1 MSPTGREKGF
11 IFRGEKADE
20 ATVNTWMDM
29 VQEALG
35 HIPRGS
41 NKNLAVKD
49 GGTGSLDPAGAQV
62 SLDVF
67 SRAQVNELVGL
78 ALATAIPN
86 QTDAVSGDHL
96 APQLVTENGDWIF
109 DENDDVVTV

>member
-1 MSPTGREKGF
+1 MSPTGRGKGF
-11 IFRGEKADE
+11 IFQAEKVDE
-20 ATVNTWMDM
+20 ATVNDWMDV

-41 NKNLAVKD
+41 NRNLAVKD
-49 GGTGSLDPAGAQV
+49 GGTGGLTPGEAQV
-62 SLDVF
+62 NLDVF
-67 SRAQVNELVGL
+67 SRRQVNELVGL

-96 APQLVTENGDWIF
+96 AEQLVTEAGDWIF
-109 DENDDVVTV
+109 GEDDKVVTV